1 MKKTP
6 ALFALTLTTLSLIA
20 TLNAFAGTLYPV
32 VMGNRWGFVDKNGKY
47 VINPQFDEAN
57 SFADGL
63 ARVKVSR
70 KTGYVDENG
79 RYIWNPTN

>member
-1 MKKTP
+1 
-6 ALFALTLTTLSLIA
+6 
-20 TLNAFAGTLYPV
+20 
-32 VMGNRWGFVDKNGKY
+32 VDKNGRY
-47 VINPQFDEAN
+47 VINPQFDEAG
-57 SFADGL
+57 SFNEGL